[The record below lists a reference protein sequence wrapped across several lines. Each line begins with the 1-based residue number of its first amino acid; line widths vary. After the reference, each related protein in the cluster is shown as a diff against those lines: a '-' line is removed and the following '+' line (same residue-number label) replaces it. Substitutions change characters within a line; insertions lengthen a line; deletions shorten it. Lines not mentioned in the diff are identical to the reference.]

1 MSEGKFFPW
10 PQPDLTRFAKPGKSV
25 EVQYPVSYCY
35 NGGTIINDEW
45 YAGYEVPP
53 PIVPP
58 GFKLVDICV
67 GFQFNAHPPLATVI
81 LKPI

>member
-1 MSEGKFFPW
+1 MTTEKFFLW

-25 EVQYPVSYCY
+25 EVQYPVSYRY
-35 NGGTIINDEW
+35 NGGTLIDDEW

-58 GFKLVDICV
+58 GFKLVGIGV
-67 GFQFNAHPPLATVI
+67 GFEFNHRPPLKTMI